1 MFRDTRHGVIPGK
14 RSAVVKI
21 QAKSVTIHNGDIP
34 IDAYVAQPLDSGI
47 WPGIVVFQ
55 EVFGVNAHIRSITDR
70 IAQLGYVAI
79 APALYQRQA
88 PGFEVG
94 YGPAD
99 LELGRTYKNQTT
111 AADLL
116 SDTRATLAYLQQQ
129 EPVKSSFGTIGFCFG
144 GHVAY
149 LAATLPDIQAT
160 ASFYGAGIATM
171 TPGGGAPTLTL
182 TPQISGVLYAFFGT
196 QDALIPATDV
206 EEIQTALQAHQI
218 RHQVFTYPA
227 DHGFFCDQRASY
239 QPEAA
244 DQAWLQVQQLF
255 KQYL

>member
-1 MFRDTRHGVIPGK
+1 MQIQTDT
-14 RSAVVKI
+14 
-21 QAKSVTIHNGDIP
+21 VTIVNGDVR
-34 IDAYVAQPLDSGI
+34 IDAYVAQPLDQGV
-47 WPGIVVFQ
+47 WPGIIVLQ
-55 EVFGVNAHIRSITDR
+55 EVFGVNAHIRSVTER

-94 YGPAD
+94 YTPAD
-99 LELGRTYKNQTT
+99 LDQGRIYKNQTT
-111 AADLL
+111 AVDLL
-116 SDTRATLAYLQQQ
+116 SDIQATLAYLKQKTD
-129 EPVKSSFGTIGFCFG
+129 VKGAFGAIGFCFG

-182 TPQISGVLYAFFGT
+182 TPQIQGAVYAFFGT
-196 QDALIPATDV
+196 QDALIPSTDV
-206 EEIQTALQAHQI
+206 EAIQAALSTHHVQHQI
-218 RHQVFTYPA
+218 FTYPA

-244 DQAWLQVQQLF
+244 QQAWQQVQQLF
-255 KQYL
+255 QQYL